1 MVATVYGG
9 LANAAL
15 DPLLIFGAGWD
26 LTGAAIATVIARF
39 VIAGTALVPEVRHHG
54 GFDRPSTASLMQD
67 ARPIAVIALPA
78 ILTQLATP
86 VGQADVTRAVA
97 GFGAE
102 AVAGV
107 AIIGRMTPVAF
118 GVIFALAGAIG
129 PIIGQNYGAGDMV
142 RVRQAFRQGLKFC
155 ALFSVAMALLLF
167 ALRGPIA
174 DLFHATGVTR
184 AIIYPFCGPLALAF
198 FFNGVIFVAN
208 VASDNLRRPLHSTWT
223 NWGRHTLGTMP
234 FALLGGQW
242 FGATGVL
249 IGQATGGV
257 LFGILASVLAERML
271 GGLVTVPN
279 PVVPGGTA

>member
-1 MVATVYGG
+1 
-9 LANAAL
+9 
-15 DPLLIFGAGWD
+15 
-26 LTGAAIATVIARF
+26 
-39 VIAGTALVPEVRHHG
+39 
-54 GFDRPSTASLMQD
+54 
-67 ARPIAVIALPA
+67 
-78 ILTQLATP
+78 
-86 VGQADVTRAVA
+86 
-97 GFGAE
+97 
-102 AVAGV
+102 
-107 AIIGRMTPVAF
+107 
-118 GVIFALAGAIG
+118 
-129 PIIGQNYGAGDMV
+129 
-142 RVRQAFRQGLKFC
+142 
-155 ALFSVAMALLLF
+155 MALLLF

-271 GGLVTVPN
+271 GGLVTVQN
-279 PVVPGGTA
+279 PDGQ